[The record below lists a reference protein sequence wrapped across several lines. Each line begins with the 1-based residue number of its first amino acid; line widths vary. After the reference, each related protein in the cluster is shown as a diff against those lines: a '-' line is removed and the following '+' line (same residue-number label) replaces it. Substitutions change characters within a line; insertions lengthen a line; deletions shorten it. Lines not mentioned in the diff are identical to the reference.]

1 LVFDKIF
8 KYINQICFII
18 LIDSL
23 TISNSLR
30 RVFFLSTNI
39 SYNPTFSLQSPIVAI
54 SSTPQPKPSSWTNS
68 QIQSFIQ
75 QSERP
80 FYETQNHVQEPRP
93 ASYQMPQSNPQIDW
107 IILILHQE
115 TSKHNEIRLALQS
128 SRRVNQ
134 QLEQL
139 LYQEQTFNYTLQV
152 NIQEAEKRRINT
164 KDKLRAYEQ

>member
-1 LVFDKIF
+1 M
-8 KYINQICFII
+8 
-18 LIDSL
+18 
-23 TISNSLR
+23 
-30 RVFFLSTNI
+30 
-39 SYNPTFSLQSPIVAI
+39 SYNPTFGLQSPIAAT
-54 SSTPQPKPSSWTNS
+54 SSTPQSKPSSWTNS

-75 QSERP
+75 QLERP
-80 FYETQNHVQEPRP
+80 FYETQSRVQEPRP

-107 IILILHQE
+107 IIQILHQE

-139 LYQEQTFNYTLQV
+139 LYQERTFNHTLQV

-164 KDKLRAYEQ
+164 EDKLRAYEQQNIHIVRSILFKPMKTYTNYSF

>member
-1 LVFDKIF
+1 
-8 KYINQICFII
+8 
-18 LIDSL
+18 
-23 TISNSLR
+23 
-30 RVFFLSTNI
+30 
-39 SYNPTFSLQSPIVAI
+39 
-54 SSTPQPKPSSWTNS
+54 
-68 QIQSFIQ
+68 
-75 QSERP
+75 
-80 FYETQNHVQEPRP
+80 
-93 ASYQMPQSNPQIDW
+93 MPQSNPQIDW